1 MNTLLQSIKSFSLT
15 PKQVNNLILFA
26 GFLLLITAAGSAL
39 AQAAAAV
46 MPWEGPLC
54 RVMNSMNGTVARS
67 VAIVAIVVAGLT
79 LALGETGGIFKL
91 LLQLLFGGFAKA
103 SDLVGT
109 YETYGTVV

>member
-15 PKQVNNLILFA
+15 PKQVNNLVLFA
-26 GFLLLITAAGSAL
+26 GFLLLITMADYAF
-39 AQAAAAV
+39 AQA

-54 RVMNSMNGTVARS
+54 RVMNSMNSTVARS

-91 LLQLLFGGFAKA
+91 LLQLLFGLSVALLATQWLGFIDPA
-103 SDLVGT
+103 SGSFSC
-109 YETYGTVV
+109 